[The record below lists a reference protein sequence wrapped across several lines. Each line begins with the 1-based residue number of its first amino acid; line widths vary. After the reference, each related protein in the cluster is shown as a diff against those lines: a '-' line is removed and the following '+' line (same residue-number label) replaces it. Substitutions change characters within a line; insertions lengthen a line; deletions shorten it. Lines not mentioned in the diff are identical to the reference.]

1 VGIKSL
7 IALGVFYILGLGT
20 LPLST
25 RFSELPL
32 GKRVEATVKLV
43 QRRGY
48 ALPLK
53 TLSEWLM
60 GGVEPEERVY
70 EAVLGHEDL
79 AISSGLVHS
88 LNFAPERLAKSLQ
101 RQALHHEH
109 QQQYW
114 TEVER
119 YVRALVQSTPQ
130 IRAVCL
136 AGSMSAGGFVH
147 SDDVDFNL
155 FVAPGTRYTSYLQAN
170 LQALGF
176 SLRHRHRPT
185 DAHTQRP
192 LLPKLMSVNVIWTA
206 DQVRPFA
213 RHDSAM
219 ALEIFLSK
227 PLWGESYFRDIL
239 GHNLWLKAYFPQLF
253 ASKPSKSVVAI
264 PLLRNASLPPHPLL
278 EKASRW
284 LTYRAWRWVMW
295 TRRNNPEALARVAH
309 IRRCQSP
316 YGLFQEKALSANTLR
331 VNGLKKKVWAA
342 PSQQIILP
350 GRVNVRSK
358 GHDAQNGDYQS
369 M

>member
-1 VGIKSL
+1 M
-7 IALGVFYILGLGT
+7 GVFNTLGQAPFL
-20 LPLST
+20 LST
-25 RFSELPL
+25 TFSELPL
-32 GKRVEATVKLV
+32 SRRVEATVRLV

-48 ALPLK
+48 AIPLK

-70 EAVLGHEDL
+70 EAVLQNENL

-88 LNFAPERLAKSLQ
+88 HNFSPERLTKSLQ
-101 RQALHHEH
+101 RQALHREH
-109 QQQYW
+109 QKQYW

-119 YVRALVQSTPQ
+119 YVRELVQHTPQ
-130 IRAVCL
+130 IRSVCL

-155 FVAPGTRYTSYLQAN
+155 FVEPGTRYTSYLQAN

-192 LLPKLMSVNVIWTA
+192 LLPKLMSINVIWTA
-206 DQVRPFA
+206 DQVQPFA

-227 PLWGESYFRDIL
+227 PLWGENYFRAVLDQ
-239 GHNLWLKAYFPQLF
+239 NLWLKEYFPQLF
-253 ASKPSKSVVAI
+253 DPKPSKSIIGVPI
-264 PLLRNASLPPHPLL
+264 LRQMAPPPNSVL
-278 EKASRW
+278 EQASRM
-284 LTYRAWRWVMW
+284 LTYSAWRWVMW
-295 TRRNNPEALARVAH
+295 TRRRNPEALARVAH

-316 YGLFQEKALSANTLR
+316 YGLFQEKTLR
-331 VNGLKKKVWAA
+331 ANLLRVPVKKNVWSE
-342 PSQQIILP
+342 PRSQQAILP
-350 GRVNVRSK
+350 SRINVRSES
-358 GHDAQNGDYQS
+358 HDAENGDYQS